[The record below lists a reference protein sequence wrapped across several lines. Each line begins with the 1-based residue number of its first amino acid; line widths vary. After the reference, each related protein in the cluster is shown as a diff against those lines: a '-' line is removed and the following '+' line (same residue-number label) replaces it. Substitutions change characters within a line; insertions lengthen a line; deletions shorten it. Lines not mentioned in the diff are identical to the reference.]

1 MTENKPNETEKRPPA
16 DSCACCIIVNPW
28 VTGLLAM
35 AELVLGFLLLGFPF
49 VLGASAVWV
58 CGFVLFVAG
67 AVRLVQSILRS
78 GQRAWNLL
86 AAVFY
91 LAVGVLMVQ
100 MPVFSL
106 EIGTLGIGIALLTA
120 GILRLLMAAVLRGPG
135 TAWRVF
141 NGLVS
146 LVLGAMVVWGWP
158 SSSLW
163 LLGSVIAIEM
173 IFSGWT
179 LLFLALAPAAKGE

>member
-1 MTENKPNETEKRPPA
+1 MPESKHEGTERTQHR
-16 DSCACCIIVNPW
+16 DSELYRVIVTPW
-28 VTGLLAM
+28 VTGLLAA
-35 AELVLGFLLLGFPF
+35 AELLLGFLLLGFPF

-67 AVRLVQSILRS
+67 AVRLAQAALHSCRR
-78 GQRAWNLL
+78 GWNLL

-106 EIGTLGIGIALLTA
+106 QIGTLGVGVALLTA
-120 GILRLLMAAVLRGPG
+120 GVLRLLIAALLRGKG
-135 TAWRVF
+135 TAWRLF

-146 LVLGAMVVWGWP
+146 LLLGCMVVWGWP

-163 LLGSVIAIEM
+163 FLGSLIAVEM

-179 LLFLALAPAAKGE
+179 LLFLALAPAE